1 MLFKNV
7 LFGFLSLTLLGLLGF
22 VVYTQENPE
31 WKPYQRQYYR
41 LLAEKTGDPQLAN
54 TPPKLVQTWLPDLS
68 RTDRCMNCH
77 MGIANPAFADQP
89 QPFKAHPFLDGYMKS
104 HPFEKYGC
112 TVCHDGD
119 GPATVVEKTHGIVH
133 HLDRQLAKGVMV
145 QSACVRCHADM
156 HEPGVEYPE
165 APAIMWGKQFVSQT
179 AFMKCGACH
188 AVKQYGW
195 TAVMAPEL
203 SGIGSRT
210 ELSFYLVHEFQHLES
225 EIHTK
230 AQWEFE
236 HFKDPQ
242 KITPG
247 TKQVNKETGQ
257 EEWVGRTI
265 MPNFVA
271 IHKLTDE
278 QTWMLT
284 AWVMSLRDP
293 KIENIPMAYTPPRRK
308 PVLAGS
314 APLKPSG
321 KAGLAPAAKP
331 KA

>member
-1 MLFKNV
+1 MLAKNI
-7 LFGFLSLTLLGLLGF
+7 LFGVLSLTLLGLFGF
-22 VVYTQENPE
+22 VVYKEENPE
-31 WKPYQRQYYR
+31 WKSYQREYYR
-41 LLAEKTGDPQLAN
+41 LLAEKMGDPALAA
-54 TPPKLVQTWLPDLS
+54 TPVKLVQTWLPDLS

-89 QPFKAHPFLDGYMKS
+89 QPFKTHPFMDGYMKS
-104 HPFEKYGC
+104 HQFEKFGC

-133 HLDRQLAKGVMV
+133 HLDRQLATGVMV
-145 QSACVRCHADM
+145 QSACARCHSDM
-156 HEPGVEYPE
+156 HEPGVDYPE
-165 APAIMWGKQFVSQT
+165 APAIMWGKKFVTET

-195 TAVMAPEL
+195 TAVAAPEL

-210 ELSFYLVHEFQHLES
+210 ELSFYLVHDYQHVES
-225 EIHTK
+225 DVHTK

-236 HFKDPQ
+236 HFVDPQ

-247 TKQVNKETGQ
+247 KKQINKDTGQ

-271 IHKLTDE
+271 IHKLTEE

-293 KIENIPMAYTPPRRK
+293 KVERIPMAYSPPHRK
-308 PVLAGS
+308 PVVAQS
-314 APLKPSG
+314 QAATPASSKP
-321 KAGLAPAAKP
+321 PAAKR
-331 KA
+331 KT

>member
-1 MLFKNV
+1 MLVKNV
-7 LFGFLSLTLLGLLGF
+7 LFGVFSLMLLGLLGF
-22 VVYTQENPE
+22 VVYTEENRE
-31 WKPYQRQYYR
+31 WKPYQRQYFK
-41 LLAEKTGDPQLAN
+41 LLAEKMND
-54 TPPKLVQTWLPDLS
+54 PKLAVTPVKLTQIWIPDLN

-77 MGIANPAFADQP
+77 MGIANPLFADQP
-89 QPFKAHPFLDGYMKS
+89 QPLTSHPFLEGYMNK

-119 GPATVVEKTHGIVH
+119 GPSTVVEKTHGIVH
-133 HLDRQLAKGVMV
+133 HLDRQLATGVMV
-145 QSACVRCHADM
+145 QAACTRCHADM

-165 APAIMWGKQFVSQT
+165 APAIMFGKQFVTQT
-179 AFMKCGACH
+179 AFMKCGTCH
-188 AVKQYGW
+188 AIKQYGT
-195 TAVMAPEL
+195 TAVLAPEL
-203 SGIGSRT
+203 SGLGSRT

-225 EIHTK
+225 PVHTK

-247 TKQVNKETGQ
+247 KKQINKDTGQ
-257 EEWVGRTI
+257 EEYVGRTI

-293 KIENIPMAYTPPRRK
+293 KDERIPMAYLPPRRK
-308 PVLAGS
+308 PVVAES
-314 APLKPSG
+314 EPTKPAATRPAPSG
-321 KAGLAPAAKP
+321 KRQT
-331 KA
+331 

>member
-1 MLFKNV
+1 MLFKNI
-7 LFGFLSLTLLGLLGF
+7 LFGVLSLTLLGLLGF
-22 VVYTQENPE
+22 QVYQEENPE
-31 WKPYQRQYYR
+31 WKPYQRQYFQ
-41 LLAEKTGDPQLAN
+41 LLAEKMGDPKLAS
-54 TPPKLVQTWLPDLS
+54 TAPKLTQTWLPDLN

-89 QPFKAHPFLDGYMKS
+89 QPFTTHPFMDGYMKN
-104 HPFEKYGC
+104 HPFEKFGC

-119 GPATVVEKTHGIVH
+119 GPATKVEKTHGIVH
-133 HLDRQLAKGVMV
+133 HLDRQLATGVMV
-145 QSACVRCHADM
+145 QSACARCHTDM
-156 HEPGVEYPE
+156 HDPGVDYPE
-165 APAIMWGKQFVSQT
+165 APAIMWGKQFITQT
-179 AFMKCGACH
+179 AFMKCGTCH
-188 AVKQYGW
+188 AIKQYGA
-195 TAVMAPEL
+195 TAVIAPEL

-210 ELSFYLVHEFQHLES
+210 ELSFYLVHEFQHMES
-225 EIHTK
+225 PIHTK

-247 TKQVNKETGQ
+247 TKQINKDTGQ

-293 KIENIPMAYTPPRRK
+293 KVEKIPMAYSPPLRK
-308 PVLAGS
+308 PVVAKAEDKPEAKKAPS
-314 APLKPSG
+314 AKR
-321 KAGLAPAAKP
+321 KT
-331 KA
+331 

>member
-1 MLFKNV
+1 MLVKNV

-31 WKPYQRQYYR
+31 WKPYQRQYFR
-41 LLAEKTGDPQLAN
+41 LLAEKTGDPKLAN

-68 RTDRCMNCH
+68 RTDRCTNCH

-119 GPATVVEKTHGIVH
+119 GQATVVEKTHGIVH
-133 HLDRQLAKGVMV
+133 HLDRQLATGVMV

-165 APAIMWGKQFVSQT
+165 APAIMWGKQFVMQT

-195 TAVMAPEL
+195 TAVLAPEL

-210 ELSFYLVHEFQHLES
+210 ELSFYLVHEFQHMES
-225 EIHTK
+225 KTHTK

-293 KIENIPMAYTPPRRK
+293 KIENIPMAYAPPRRK
-308 PVLAGS
+308 PILAGS
-314 APLKPSG
+314 ALLKPAG
-321 KAGLAPAAKP
+321 KAGPVPAAKR
-331 KA
+331 KT

>member
-1 MLFKNV
+1 MLVKNV

-31 WKPYQRQYYR
+31 WKPYQRQYFR
-41 LLAEKTGDPQLAN
+41 LLAEKTGDPKLAN

-68 RTDRCMNCH
+68 RTDRCTNCH

-119 GPATVVEKTHGIVH
+119 GQATVVEKTHGIVH
-133 HLDRQLAKGVMV
+133 HLDRQLATGTMV

-165 APAIMWGKQFVSQT
+165 APAIMWGKQFVMQT

-195 TAVMAPEL
+195 TAVLAPEL

-210 ELSFYLVHEFQHLES
+210 ELSFYLVHEFQHMES
-225 EIHTK
+225 KTHTK

-293 KIENIPMAYTPPRRK
+293 KIENILMAYTPPRRK
-308 PVLAGS
+308 PVLAGA
-314 APLKPSG
+314 APLKPAG
-321 KAGLAPAAKP
+321 KAGPAPAAKR